1 MLGNGQGWAM
11 GNVGQWISMNCFF
24 TNLCRK
30 IFSWK
35 CGNGWPSSD
44 RIVDSATFS
53 PTHWYVCQLHLLSVI
68 VIVIV
73 IVTFSPNHWYVCQ
86 LHLPI
91 VIIKGIKLKKYKNA
105 NVPGPSAP
113 VPQPELIYK
122 TSSLFHLW
130 VVFNSSPKLRRD
142 IKNRSKIFF
151 NLVQKGKHL
160 LGSPT
165 HAPVSQILLQLGCFG
180 TLGHNHLTSCLL
192 DQPGQKY

>member
-1 MLGNGQGWAM
+1 MLGNEFLWIVFRIFYSLRTCVAKFSAENVVM
-11 GNVGQWISMNCFF
+11 GNS
-24 TNLCRK
+24 
-30 IFSWK
+30 
-35 CGNGWPSSD
+35 WPSSD

-53 PTHWYVCQLHLLSVI
+53 PTHWYVCQLHLYS

-73 IVTFSPNHWYVCQ
+73 IVTFSPTHWYVCQ
-86 LHLPI
+86 IHLPI

-165 HAPVSQILLQLGCFG
+165 HAPVSQIRLQLGCFG
-180 TLGHNHLTSCLL
+180 TLGHNHLTSCPL
-192 DQPGQKY
+192 DQPGHKY